1 MDPEIIKRYF
11 EEDTRKISENEAL
24 LNACRW
30 RVIKISFPIIV
41 ISMVHPKS
49 LKEYYF
55 MFTYDDI
62 PISLQA
68 VNHDTFLPALFSE
81 WPQGQYFLCEHSTT
95 HKPFLCAPGIKEY
108 HTHSSHS
115 SEAFNYTTG
124 EFRLPSVVDTVY
136 NHLLNTNG

>member
-1 MDPEIIKRYF
+1 MDSEIVKRFF
-11 EEDTRKISENEAL
+11 EADAQKINENVSL
-24 LNACRW
+24 LTACRW
-30 RVIKISFPIIV
+30 KIIKIEFPIIA
-41 ISMVHPKS
+41 ISMIHPQS

-62 PISLQA
+62 PISLQV
-68 VNHDTFLPALFSE
+68 VNHDTFLPAPFSE
-81 WPQGQYFLCEHSTT
+81 WPQGQYFLSEHSTT

-136 NHLLNTNG
+136 SHFLKTNG